1 MITGLIKN
9 ICNTMKTLFSVLF
22 FVFAAA
28 TLANA
33 QTADSTLVIKFASTV
48 HDYGTIEQGSDGSC
62 QFTFTNTGKTPLV
75 LSNVRASCGCTV
87 PTWPKEPI
95 LPGKEG
101 TIKVVYNTNLV
112 GSFNKSIS
120 VNSNAK
126 NNEVILSIKGNVTQK
141 KQ

>member
-1 MITGLIKN
+1 
-9 ICNTMKTLFSVLF
+9 MKTFFAVLF
-22 FVFAAA
+22 L
-28 TLANA
+28 TLAALTQVNA
-33 QTADSTLVIKFASTV
+33 QTADSTLMIKFVSTV

-62 QFTFTNTGKTPLV
+62 NFVFTNMGKTPLV

-87 PTWPKEPI
+87 PTWPREPI

-101 TIKVVYNTNLV
+101 SIKVVYNTNLV

-126 NNEVILSIKGNVTQK
+126 NNEVILNIKGTVTQK

>member
-1 MITGLIKN
+1 
-9 ICNTMKTLFSVLF
+9 MKTLISVLF
-22 FVFAAA
+22 LVFAAVSF
-28 TLANA
+28 ANA
-33 QTADSTLVIKFASTV
+33 QTADTTLVIKFESTV

-62 QFTFTNTGKTPLV
+62 QFVFTNMGKTPLV

-87 PTWPKEPI
+87 PTWPREPI
-95 LPGKEG
+95 LPGKDAV
-101 TIKVVYNTNLV
+101 IKVVYNTNLV

-126 NNEVILSIKGNVTQK
+126 NNEVILNIKGTVIQK

>member
-1 MITGLIKN
+1 
-9 ICNTMKTLFSVLF
+9 MKTLFSVLF
-22 FVFAAA
+22 LAFA
-28 TLANA
+28 LALQLQVNA
-33 QTADSTLVIKFASTV
+33 QSADSTLIIKFASTV

-62 QFTFTNTGKTPLV
+62 NFVFTNTGQTPLV

-87 PTWPKEPI
+87 PTWPREPV
-95 LPGKEG
+95 LPGKDG
-101 TIKVVYNTNLV
+101 TIKVVYNTNLI

-126 NNEVILSIKGNVTQK
+126 NKEVILNIKGSVIQK

>member
-1 MITGLIKN
+1 
-9 ICNTMKTLFSVLF
+9 MKTLFSVLF
-22 FVFAAA
+22 VAFAFVIQV
-28 TLANA
+28 NA
-33 QTADSTLVIKFASTV
+33 QSVDSTLIIKFVSTV

-62 QFTFTNTGKTPLV
+62 NFVFTSTGQTPLV

-87 PTWPKEPI
+87 PTWPREPI

-101 TIKVVYNTNLV
+101 SIKVVYNTNLV

-120 VNSNAK
+120 VSSNAK
-126 NNEVILSIKGNVTQK
+126 NKEVILNIKGTVTPK

>member
-1 MITGLIKN
+1 
-9 ICNTMKTLFSVLF
+9 MKTLFSVLF
-22 FVFAAA
+22 LAF
-28 TLANA
+28 TLVLQVNA
-33 QTADSTLVIKFASTV
+33 QSADSTLVIKFASTV

-62 QFTFTNTGKTPLV
+62 NFVFTNMGQTPLV

-87 PTWPKEPI
+87 PTWPREPI

-126 NNEVILSIKGNVTQK
+126 NKEVILNIKGSVTPK

>member
-1 MITGLIKN
+1 
-9 ICNTMKTLFSVLF
+9 MKSLFSVLF
-22 FVFAAA
+22 VAFAFVIQV
-28 TLANA
+28 NA
-33 QTADSTLVIKFASTV
+33 QSVDSTLIIKFVSTV

-62 QFTFTNTGKTPLV
+62 NFVFTSTGQTPLV

-87 PTWPKEPI
+87 PTWPREPI

-101 TIKVVYNTNLV
+101 SIKVVYNTNLV

-120 VNSNAK
+120 VSSNAK
-126 NNEVILSIKGNVTQK
+126 NKEVILNIKGTVTPK

>member
-1 MITGLIKN
+1 
-9 ICNTMKTLFSVLF
+9 MKTLFSVLF
-22 FVFAAA
+22 LVFA
-28 TLANA
+28 LVMQVNA
-33 QTADSTLVIKFASTV
+33 QSADSTLIIKFASTV

-62 QFTFTNTGKTPLV
+62 NFVFTNTGQTPLV

-87 PTWPKEPI
+87 PTWPREPI

-101 TIKVVYNTNLV
+101 SIKVVYNTNLI

-126 NNEVILSIKGNVTQK
+126 NKEVILNIKGSVIQK

>member
-1 MITGLIKN
+1 
-9 ICNTMKTLFSVLF
+9 MKTLFSVLF
-22 FVFAAA
+22 LAFA
-28 TLANA
+28 LVLQLQANA
-33 QTADSTLVIKFASTV
+33 QSADSTLIIKFASTV

-62 QFTFTNTGKTPLV
+62 NFVFTNTGQTPLV

-87 PTWPKEPI
+87 PTWPREPV
-95 LPGKEG
+95 LPGKDG
-101 TIKVVYNTNLV
+101 TIKVVYNTNLI

-126 NNEVILSIKGNVTQK
+126 NKEVILNIKGSVIQK